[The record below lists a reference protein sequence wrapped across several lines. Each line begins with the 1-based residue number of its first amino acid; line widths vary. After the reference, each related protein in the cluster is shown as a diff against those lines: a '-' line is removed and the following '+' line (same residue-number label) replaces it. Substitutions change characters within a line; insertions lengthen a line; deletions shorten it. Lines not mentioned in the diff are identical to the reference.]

1 MTYIRT
7 KIKGAVPAITLFLT
21 AMGFSSVIYWN
32 YLSSV
37 NANAKEAL
45 SLGNENKADISQL
58 EGQIKEVVDQYRIEK
73 VYVGI
78 SEGDF
83 AVLTKKFVEELKNVL
98 TLDVETIEE
107 AVSTI
112 EANQIF
118 LENKNKKKNYK
129 KLIDSIAAAV
139 ILRRVNTY

>member
-1 MTYIRT
+1 MNLLAIDYGT
-7 KIKGAVPAITLFLT
+7 KRIGLAISIQNIITPIDPIKNDPKKF
-21 AMGFSSVIYWN
+21 
-32 YLSSV
+32 
-37 NANAKEAL
+37 
-45 SLGNENKADISQL
+45 D
-58 EGQIKEVVDQYRIEK
+58 QIKK
-73 VYVGI
+73 VIDSYQIDKIYVGI

-83 AVLTKKFVEELKNVL
+83 AVITKKFVKELQNML
-98 TLDVETIEE
+98 ILDIETVEE

-112 EANQIF
+112 EADQIF